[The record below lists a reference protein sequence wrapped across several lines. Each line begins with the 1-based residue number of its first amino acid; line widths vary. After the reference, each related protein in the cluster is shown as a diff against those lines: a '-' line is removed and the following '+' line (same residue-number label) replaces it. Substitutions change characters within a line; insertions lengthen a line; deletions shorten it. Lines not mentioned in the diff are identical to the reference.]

1 MLKTYL
7 LISILLLWCFVGIY
21 SYIYVCKFLPYC
33 FALPPH
39 SCCYSPQC
47 NYQVGM
53 LLIILLLLWVSLP
66 THLLLIFL
74 SLMSLHLTPPAY
86 LLSHDI
92 RPLPSMLQLSQCAFN
107 SDSYM
112 CCEVQCSCTFNNF
125 ASSFTQVHSVM
136 CSLLHFYKVI
146 TPLTIIPLYFS
157 LHSSIP
163 FSSWF

>member
-39 SCCYSPQC
+39 SCYYSPQC

-74 SLMSLHLTPPAY
+74 SLMSLHLTPPAFPY
-86 LLSHDI
+86 LLMSGHC
-92 RPLPSMLQLSQCAFN
+92 PQCFN
-107 SDSYM
+107 SPSAHLTLIHT
-112 CCEVQCSCTFNNF
+112 CAVKCS
-125 ASSFTQVHSVM
+125 VLV
-136 CSLLHFYKVI
+136 LLI
-146 TPLTIIPLYFS
+146 TLFLPLHKCIV
-157 LHSSIP
+157 
-163 FSSWF
+163 